1 MQQPQPQQV
10 LSHLASQL
18 DGMTPE
24 VRKAASWLLDNPADI
39 SISSMREIAA
49 AASVTP
55 NTLMRMARGCGFAG
69 YDDFREPFREYVRR
83 ANASFPD
90 RADGLQQRSQSGNL
104 NALYNDMSSSHIA
117 NIAETFQASSAA
129 AIKAA
134 ADEIINARRVFVLGV
149 GLNHSLARNFSY
161 LADMALDNVVPIP
174 REGSVAIDDIARA
187 DQRDVLLAITFKPF
201 RSEVVDTVALARR
214 QQVKVVG
221 ISDSAASPVVANS
234 EHSFVINTDTPQF
247 FTSIVAAAALLE
259 TLMAFVIAEA
269 SPEVVDNIRHFHQR
283 RHDLG
288 IYKGEPVHR
297 GETRRIT

>member
-104 NALYNDMSSSHIA
+104 N
-117 NIAETFQASSAA
+117 
-129 AIKAA
+129 
-134 ADEIINARRVFVLGV
+134 V
-149 GLNHSLARNFSY
+149 SY